1 MQLWLPRQNVRVCV
15 PRRFMTGSF
24 LMLQC
29 IHIYM
34 YVMCVYIIIDAR
46 FSGACRIATLTE
58 EKNAGKWDSGEANKL
73 ARMWVVECAANL
85 CLCQAAFQDVGISP
99 QSHALVVHPSMF
111 TIDCHV
117 TSQNPESSYM
127 IDCGRTPQIIR
138 FCIMIKHS
146 NYVL

>member
-1 MQLWLPRQNVRVCV
+1 
-15 PRRFMTGSF
+15 
-24 LMLQC
+24 
-29 IHIYM
+29 M

-99 QSHALVVHPSMF
+99 QSHALVVPTAINNARSTQAKRSKASKHKEGRSYVRNSSENQLGIYF
-111 TIDCHV
+111 TNDDA
-117 TSQNPESSYM
+117 T
-127 IDCGRTPQIIR
+127 
-138 FCIMIKHS
+138 
-146 NYVL
+146 